1 MYWICSR
8 DDTITNEANSK
19 RSQKEIFLPENER
32 GPSATGWK
40 SQLLLQGSGSRRGIG
55 NRMVWLCFVDR
66 SSSWLKWIVR
76 TKNLLQNKKQI
87 SLRGCQSLQSFI
99 STTSCLLSSKITLP
113 TMIIVFIFFSI
124 YRSIN
129 MHDCLLII
137 SLDLTWTLP
146 SKWHLRNLGGGVLC
160 HWYLASTGSPFCY
173 FSAGHG
179 NVGPLHRSAVARH
192 GEL

>member
-19 RSQKEIFLPENER
+19 RSKKEIFLPENER
-32 GPSATGWK
+32 GPFATGWK
-40 SQLLLQGSGSRRGIG
+40 SQLLLQGLGSRRGIG

-66 SSSWLKWIVR
+66 SSYWLKWIVC
-76 TKNLLQNKKQI
+76 TKNLLQKKKIGVWVAAKAHRVLFQPPPA
-87 SLRGCQSLQSFI
+87 
-99 STTSCLLSSKITLP
+99 CLLFT
-113 TMIIVFIFFSI
+113 TVIIVFIFSSP
-124 YRSIN
+124 YKSIN
-129 MHDCLLII
+129 IHDCLLII

-146 SKWHLRNLGGGVLC
+146 SKWCLRNLGGGVLC

-173 FSAGHG
+173 LSAGHG
-179 NVGPLHRSAVARH
+179 NVEPLHRSAVARH